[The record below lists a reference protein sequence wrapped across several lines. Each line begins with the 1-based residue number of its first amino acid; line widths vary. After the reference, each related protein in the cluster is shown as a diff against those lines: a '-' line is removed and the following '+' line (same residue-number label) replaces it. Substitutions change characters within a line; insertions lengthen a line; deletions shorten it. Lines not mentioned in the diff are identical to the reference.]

1 MKNNSLKLFVPAMI
15 VLVAM
20 GSCNKDLNRLQPN
33 TVQPYSTAAG
43 YKQVLAGVYS
53 EFAVTSPYGSA
64 SSTIGGPGVDP
75 GSTDFLRNLWNAE
88 ELPTDETKLVWIT
101 NAGVADLNTTTPL
114 ASNGALYYVY
124 ERSLLQIL
132 AVNDFLRNSTDGAIS
147 GKGFSG
153 ADVANIK
160 AYRAEVRF
168 LRAFQYWVLMDLFG
182 NPPFVTEKDPVGTFL
197 PPQITRSNL
206 FNYVVSELQAIDGE
220 LMAPHKNEYGR
231 VDQAAEWALLARL
244 YLNAGVYT
252 GTTKYDSAIMYSSK
266 VINAGYALNSS
277 FASLFYADNNVNNT
291 EVIFPIVYDLNYT
304 QTYGG
309 TTYLVCSANGSND
322 GNKFGVNG
330 DWAGNRSTKNLPLRF
345 GSYRGSGDS
354 RSNFGDSTTP
364 DMQSISQ
371 FAQGVEVHK
380 FTNLI
385 YNSTNHDSVAL
396 GANGLIQTYCSAD
409 FPLFRLAEQ
418 YLIYA
423 EAVVQGGNGGDAAT
437 ALNYMNLLRTRAF
450 GNTSGNITAAQ
461 LNLAFILDE
470 RQRELY
476 WECFRRTDLIR
487 NGLFTSGNYLW
498 PWKGGVAS
506 GTGVDAHFNLYAV
519 PTQDIAVN
527 PNLKQNPGY

>member
-1 MKNNSLKLFVPAMI
+1 MKNSFLKLVCATTIII
-15 VLVAM
+15 VVL

-33 TVQPYSTAAG
+33 TIQPYTTAAG

-53 EFAVTSPYGSA
+53 EFAVTSPSGSA
-64 SSTIGGPGVDP
+64 SATIGGPGVDP

-88 ELPTDETKLVWIT
+88 EWPTDEAKCVWNNNPGVPDLVT
-101 NAGVADLNTTTPL
+101 STPL
-114 ASNGALYYVY
+114 ASDGALYYVY

-132 AVNDFLRNSTDGAIS
+132 AANDFLRNSTDGIIS
-147 GKGFSG
+147 GKGFSA

-160 AYRAEVRF
+160 TYRAEVRF

-182 NPPFVTEKDPVGTFL
+182 NPPFVTENDPVGTFL

-206 FNYVVSELQAIDGE
+206 FNYIVSELQAIDGE
-220 LMAPHKNEYGR
+220 LVAPQKNEYGR
-231 VDQAAEWALLARL
+231 VDQGAEWALLARL

-252 GTTKYDSAIMYSSK
+252 GTTKYDSAIIYSSK

-277 FASLFYADNNVNNT
+277 FASLFGADNNLNNT

-309 TTYLVCSANGSND
+309 TTYLVCSANGSSD
-322 GNKFGVNG
+322 GNNFGVNG
-330 DWAGNRSTKNLPLRF
+330 DWAGNRSTKNLPLTF
-345 GSYRGSGDS
+345 GAFSGNGDS
-354 RSNFGDSTTP
+354 RAIFGDSSSP
-364 DMQSISQ
+364 DMQSLFQFSQ
-371 FAQGVEVHK
+371 GIEVHK
-380 FTNLI
+380 FTNLLFYQGNI
-385 YNSTNHDSVAL
+385 PAL

-423 EAVVQGGNGGDAAT
+423 EAVLQGGNGGDAAT
-437 ALNYMNLLRTRAF
+437 ALNYINLLRTRAY
-450 GNTSGNITAAQ
+450 GNASGNINASQ
-461 LNLAFILDE
+461 LTLPFILDE

-487 NGLFTSGNYLW
+487 FGLFTTGNYLW
-498 PWKGGVAS
+498 QWKGGVAS
-506 GTGVDAHFNLYAV
+506 GTGIDSHFNLFAI